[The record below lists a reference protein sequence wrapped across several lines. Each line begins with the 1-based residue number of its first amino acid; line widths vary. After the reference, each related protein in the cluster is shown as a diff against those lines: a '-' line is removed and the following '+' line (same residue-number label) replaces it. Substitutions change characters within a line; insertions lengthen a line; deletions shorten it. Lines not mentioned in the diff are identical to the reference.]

1 MLKKII
7 HAVFLYDG
15 KRKLVTCF
23 LAIAFLGCV
32 KNAALVFS
40 EGTVPAGS
48 TGVAEEEADKV
59 AFLTFDDGPS
69 YVTEKVLDTLKEE
82 DVKATFF
89 MIGEQITEDK
99 EPLLKR
105 MVEEGHLIGVHTYTH
120 EVKDIYS
127 STDACIEDVKKA
139 ADRIYE
145 VTGSDPVYY
154 RFPWGSANCFISSF
168 CDELIDSMQR
178 EGYIYFDWNVSA
190 EDSVGK
196 PSKQTIIRNVRKDY
210 KKYHEPVIL
219 LHDSSINENTASA
232 LKTII
237 EEMKDNGYRFATI
250 DKRSKPYHFH

>member
-23 LAIAFLGCV
+23 LALAFLGCV
-32 KNAALVFS
+32 KNEALLFS
-40 EGTVPAGS
+40 EKTVPAGS
-48 TGVAEEEADKV
+48 SEVTEKV

-69 YVTEKVLDTLKEE
+69 YITEKVLDTLKEE

-120 EVKDIYS
+120 QVKEIYS
-127 STDACIEDVKKA
+127 STDACIRDVRKTA
-139 ADRIYE
+139 ERISE
-145 VTGSDPVYY
+145 VTGSEPLYY
-154 RFPWGSANCFISSF
+154 RFPWGSANCFITSF
-168 CDELIDSMQR
+168 CDELIDSMQK

-210 KKYHEPVIL
+210 KKYQEPVIL
-219 LHDSSINENTASA
+219 MHDSSINANTAEA
-232 LKTII
+232 LTNII
-237 EEMKDNGYRFATI
+237 EELKQDGYRFATI
-250 DKRSKPYHFH
+250 DKRSKPCQFR